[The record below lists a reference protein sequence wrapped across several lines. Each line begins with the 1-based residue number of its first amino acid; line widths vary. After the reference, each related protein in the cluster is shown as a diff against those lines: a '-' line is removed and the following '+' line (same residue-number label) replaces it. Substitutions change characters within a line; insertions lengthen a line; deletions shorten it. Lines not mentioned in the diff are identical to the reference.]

1 MYKRQGQSYGI
12 WDTVNPEDLRDL
24 WTDIND
30 LLIDFEQYFE
40 ANTPS
45 NIYNLKTTFTGY
57 SEVYTQFSRAG
68 LWGLGL

>member
-1 MYKRQGQSYGI
+1 M
-12 WDTVNPEDLRDL
+12 
-24 WTDIND
+24 D